1 MSSVQ
6 KYFNFNTYI
15 ACGIPEVELLGTEQD
30 WRDLIKKLEDVK
42 KVLAP
47 ISQPLGNITTY
58 FDEIVLPVYQ
68 NLLET
73 FLGRPN
79 KTWWNDIVLRQAK
92 VEQVC
97 CSAALYPSRFLQRCL
112 IPGLHQAEEGG
123 GAVGRVA
130 GGVSQWGEISGAPGH
145 CLGSADSSAK
155 GESQQLTGT
164 GNRITFEG

>member
-30 WRDLIKKLEDVK
+30 WRDLIRKLEDVK

-58 FDEIVLPVYQ
+58 FDDIVLPVYQ

-79 KTWWNDIVLRQAK
+79 RTWWNDIVLRQAK
-92 VEQVC
+92 VEQVYWSAPSSPSSLPS
-97 CSAALYPSRFLQRCL
+97 CSHSRFAQSWRRWWSA
-112 IPGLHQAEEGG
+112 GT
-123 GAVGRVA
+123 VGWLNFLMGRDIKSCEILPRVCWQ
-130 GGVSQWGEISGAPGH
+130 SH
-145 CLGSADSSAK
+145 
-155 GESQQLTGT
+155 
-164 GNRITFEG
+164 

>member
-30 WRDLIKKLEDVK
+30 WRDLIRKLEDVK

-58 FDEIVLPVYQ
+58 FDDIVLPVYQ
-68 NLLET
+68 NLLDT
-73 FLGRPN
+73 FLGQPN
-79 KTWWNDIVLRQAK
+79 RTWWNDIVLRQAK

-97 CSAALYPSRFLQRCL
+97 SRPLRPEFSTDLL
-112 IPGLHQAEEGG
+112 AGLHQAEEGG
-123 GAVGRVA
+123 GALGRLA
-130 GGVSQWGEISGAPGH
+130 GGVPQRGEISGAQGYR
-145 CLGSADSSAK
+145 LGSPDCPTQGESRQEETDSSYNYSP
-155 GESQQLTGT
+155 G
-164 GNRITFEG
+164 

>member
-58 FDEIVLPVYQ
+58 FDDIVLPVYQ

-97 CSAALYPSRFLQRCL
+97 WSAPPRPYSSS
-112 IPGLHQAEEGG
+112 
-123 GAVGRVA
+123 
-130 GGVSQWGEISGAPGH
+130 GV
-145 CLGSADSSAK
+145 
-155 GESQQLTGT
+155 
-164 GNRITFEG
+164 